1 MFLKILLVGLPKL
14 LNTNKMKTLIQRL
27 LFGYRSNPDAYT
39 PKGGAKLTHKGG
51 NAEAIHSAL
60 VLMQYQIRNAKN

>member
-1 MFLKILLVGLPKL
+1 MRSNLT
-14 LNTNKMKTLIQRL
+14 TNKMKALIQKL
-27 LFGYRSNPDAYT
+27 LFGYRNNPHAYT

-60 VLMQYQIRNAKN
+60 VLMQYQIKNAKGVN